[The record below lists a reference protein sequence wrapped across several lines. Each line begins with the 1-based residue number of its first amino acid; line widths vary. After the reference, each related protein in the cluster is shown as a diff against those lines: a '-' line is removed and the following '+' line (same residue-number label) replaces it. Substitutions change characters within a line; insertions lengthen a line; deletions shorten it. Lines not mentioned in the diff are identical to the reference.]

1 MLTNPSFLPESI
13 KLEKKVIMEE
23 LKMVRDNPSDN
34 IFNHFYS
41 IIFNNHP
48 LSLFILGSYKS
59 LRGIDNESI
68 RNYFNNNFS
77 LRGIVLSAAGNI
89 NHKDLV
95 NKVRENTDG
104 YKNKKNAKTDH
115 LVQSA
120 HLYRSS
126 KKVYKSNMKS
136 NYLCYGSIGC
146 SRRSVDRYPLSLFT
160 NILGGTMSSRL
171 FQKIREEKGLSYTI
185 FASNS
190 QYSDTGVIVIY
201 AATSNT
207 SVNRIIDLINSEIL
221 NIRKKGISKGELDIA
236 KENTK
241 GNIVLGVEDIS
252 SRMFRLGKAL
262 LMDGEVLTIDEILKR
277 IDRVRI
283 EEVNDIVD
291 KYFQIDNMS
300 TVIIGKEQLRRP
312 R

>member
-23 LKMVRDNPSDN
+23 IKMVRDNPSDN
-34 IFNHFYS
+34 IFNHFYK

-48 LSLFILGSYKS
+48 LSLFILGSYNS
-59 LRGIDNESI
+59 LKRITEVSI
-68 RNYFNNNFS
+68 REYFDSNFN
-77 LRGIVLSAAGNI
+77 LDGIILSAAGNI
-89 NHKDLV
+89 NHSELV
-95 NKVRENTDG
+95 QKVRQNTRG
-104 YKNKKNAKTDH
+104 YRNGNKRGEPES
-115 LVQSA
+115 VPYS
-120 HLYRSS
+120 HLYRRS
-126 KKVYKSNMKS
+126 KKIYKSKMKS
-136 NYLCYGSIGC
+136 NYLCYGSMGC
-146 SRRSVDRYPLSLFT
+146 SRNSADRYPLSLFT
-160 NILGGTMSSRL
+160 NILGGSMSSRL

-190 QYSDTGVIVIY
+190 QYSDTGVIIIY

-207 SVNRIIDLINSEIL
+207 SVNRIIDLINAEI
-221 NIRKKGISKGELDIA
+221 KKIMKEGFSQNELEIA

-262 LMDGEVLTIDEILKR
+262 LMDGKVLTIDEILKR
-277 IDRVRI
+277 IDRVKLA
-283 EEVNDIVD
+283 EVNGIAN

-300 TVIIGKEQLRRP
+300 TVIIGKEQIRRA